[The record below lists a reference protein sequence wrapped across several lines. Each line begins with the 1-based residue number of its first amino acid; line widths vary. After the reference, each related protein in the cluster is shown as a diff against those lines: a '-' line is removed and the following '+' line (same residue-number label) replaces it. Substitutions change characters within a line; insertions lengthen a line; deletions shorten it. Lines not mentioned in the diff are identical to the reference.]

1 VRSPISTSAVSSL
14 LQQIQDLALSRAISQ
29 SVWGYPIVG
38 AVHVLAI
45 ALFGGAVL
53 FSNFSSLEDA
63 LKLRTLTRIGFAVVM
78 LTGALLFASNAVRY
92 SKSLCFQAK
101 IVLLVLLAINALF
114 FSRTRRRSYIS
125 LGLWI
130 AVIFASRGIA
140 FF

>member
-1 VRSPISTSAVSSL
+1 MRSPISTSAVSSL

-38 AVHVLAI
+38 AVQVLAI

>member
-1 VRSPISTSAVSSL
+1 VSSL
-14 LQQIQDLALSRAISQ
+14 FQQIQDLALSRAISQ
-29 SVWGYPIVG
+29 STWGYPIVG

-53 FSNFSSLEDA
+53 FSNFSSTEDA

-114 FSRTRRRSYIS
+114 FSRTRRRAYIS
-125 LGLWI
+125 LGLWF

>member
-1 VRSPISTSAVSSL
+1 VSSL
-14 LQQIQDLALSRAISQ
+14 FQQIQDLALSSAISQ
-29 SVWGYPIVG
+29 STWGYPIVG

-53 FSNFSSLEDA
+53 VSNFSSLEDA
-63 LKLRTLTRIGFAVVM
+63 RQLRTLTRIGFAAVM
-78 LTGALLFASNAVRY
+78 LTGTLLFASNAVRY
-92 SKSLCFQAK
+92 SKSLCFEAK
-101 IVLLVLLAINALF
+101 MVFLFLLAINALF
-114 FSRTRRRSYIS
+114 FSRTRRRAYIS